1 MGRLRQSWIR
11 LTGLI
16 SWRNPNSQARLMSKF
31 AATEQGSSYDMLS
44 ALENTQYPELRQKY
58 LHHALDEARHAR
70 IFRRR
75 ALALGVDRELAAL
88 IDIGYLH
95 DHGILGGETLFERLG
110 EHEFLA
116 FVHDAE
122 QRGLEHF
129 LIYLNSP
136 QTDNDTKEALKGI
149 TKDEH
154 FHRSYSKAALD
165 KYACEQ
171 STPLLQKVRRRRY
184 KEAWM
189 RIARTIGSVVSGF
202 WLHIVYFLLVFPFR
216 ILARPDK
223 SGWYQTQEGKSLEYA
238 RQQF

>member
-1 MGRLRQSWIR
+1 
-11 LTGLI
+11 
-16 SWRNPNSQARLMSKF
+16 MSKF
-31 AATEQGSSYDMLS
+31 AATEQGSSYDMLC

-70 IFRRR
+70 LFRGR
-75 ALALGVDRELAAL
+75 ALALGVNRELAAL
-88 IDIGYLH
+88 VDIGYLH
-95 DHGILGGETLFERLG
+95 DHGIVGGETLFERLG

-122 QRGLEHF
+122 ERGLEHF
-129 LIYLNSP
+129 LIYLNSS
-136 QTDNDTKEALKGI
+136 QTDDETKKALKGI

-154 FHRSYSKAALD
+154 FHRAYSKAALD
-165 KYACEQ
+165 KYAPAQ
-171 STPLLQKVRRRRY
+171 STPLLNKVRRRRY

-202 WLHIVYFLLVFPFR
+202 WLHIVYFVLVLPFR
-216 ILARPDK
+216 ILTRPEK
-223 SGWYQTQEGKSLEYA
+223 AGWYQLQEGTTIDQA

>member
-1 MGRLRQSWIR
+1 MGTLRQTWIR

-16 SWRNPNSQARLMSKF
+16 SWRSPNRQALLMSKF
-31 AATEQGSSYDMLS
+31 AATERGSSYDMLC

-70 IFRRR
+70 LFRAR
-75 ALALGVDRELAAL
+75 ALALGVDREQAAL
-88 IDIGYLH
+88 IDIGYLQ
-95 DHGILGGETLFERLG
+95 DHGIIGGETLFERLG

-129 LIYLNSP
+129 LIYLNSD
-136 QTDNDTKEALKGI
+136 QTDQQTKEALKGI

-154 FHRSYSKAALD
+154 FHRSYSRAALQT
-165 KYACEQ
+165 YAPKEGEA
-171 STPLLQKVRRRRY
+171 LLKKVRMRRY

-189 RIARTIGSVVSGF
+189 RMARTIGTVMSGF
-202 WLHIVYFLLVFPFR
+202 WLQIVYFLLVFPFR
-216 ILARPDK
+216 VFTKPDK
-223 SGWYQTQEGKSLEYA
+223 SGWAAAQENQTLTDAK
-238 RQQF
+238 QQF